1 MEGRVRR
8 VIWAKLLLQLIGVFP
23 AALVVPTCPHPP
35 RRHNCS
41 TFARGVDCR
50 WKLSTASLTAPRPC
64 RPTRQRGKSLRV
76 LCSTKRTVA
85 PLLLTICDRSRFIT
99 TYRAGAHTHV
109 HALARCH
116 RQRNGGWSWL
126 LLPSL
131 APKLRAWRVQPWKY
145 DEFLLCYTCQNS
157 CGSNELL
164 YVLVWECDRSGRF
177 GLANGG
183 SVGLHS
189 RVSAKLRARRPS

>member
-1 MEGRVRR
+1 VEGRVRR

-23 AALVVPTCPHPP
+23 AALVAPTCPHPP

-50 WKLSTASLTAPRPC
+50 WKLSTASLTAPRLC

-76 LCSTKRTVA
+76 LCSTERTVA
-85 PLLLTICDRSRFIT
+85 PLLLTTCDRSRFIT

-131 APKLRAWRVQPWKY
+131 APKLRAWRVHTTNFCFATLAKTAVGAMSY
-145 DEFLLCYTCQNS
+145 CTYSYGNVIEV
-157 CGSNELL
+157 GG
-164 YVLVWECDRSGRF
+164 LVWPGA
-177 GLANGG
+177 GQ
-183 SVGLHS
+183 SVCIHES
-189 RVSAKLRARRPS
+189 RAS